1 MNREVLFSWE
11 GKESER
17 EEKSSD
23 WYWTLGIIS
32 AALIVASV
40 LFGNIL
46 LSILIAVAAGTIVL
60 HALKHPPTHR
70 FELTHDGLF
79 IGNDFHPFERM
90 TSFTVLEDIEG
101 AHPPVLSVKTESVF
115 ASHLVIPLENVDVDG
130 VYAVFLEYVDEGEHP
145 HSFTDL
151 VAHWLGL

>member
-1 MNREVLFSWE
+1 MKREVLFSWE

-17 EEKSSD
+17 EEKSPD
-23 WYWTLGIIS
+23 WYWTIGILS
-32 AALIVASV
+32 VALIIASL

-46 LSILIAVAAGTIVL
+46 LSILIAVATGTIIL

-70 FELTHDGLF
+70 FELTREGLF

-90 TSFTVLEDIEG
+90 TSFSVLEDIEG
-101 AHPPVLSVKTESVF
+101 TSPPLLSVKTESVF
-115 ASHLVIPLENVDVDG
+115 SPHLVIPLENVDVDG
-130 VYAVFLEYVDEGEHP
+130 VYAVFLEYVDESEHH
-145 HSFTDL
+145 HSFSDL